1 MEKILGAYET
11 FLHALAMFTVRTLE
25 IVGISIVIFGSVNVL
40 VRALK
45 RMRNKDAEPQNA
57 VIALGRNLALALEF
71 KMGAE
76 IVNTVI
82 IRELKELLILG
93 IVIVL
98 RAILAVLIHWEITT
112 EEKEE
117 HAHAMAKDRA
127 AGRDRTNE
135 DKKDCNDENE

>member
-11 FLHALAMFTVRTLE
+11 FLHALATFTVRTLE

-45 RMRNKDAEPQNA
+45 RVRNKDAEPQNA

-76 IVNTVI
+76 IVNTAIVRDL
-82 IRELKELLILG
+82 RE
-93 IVIVL
+93 
-98 RAILAVLIHWEITT
+98 LAVLVIVILIRALLAFIIHWEMKL
-112 EEKEE
+112 ERQ
-117 HAHAMAKDRA
+117 D
-127 AGRDRTNE
+127 G
-135 DKKDCNDENE
+135 